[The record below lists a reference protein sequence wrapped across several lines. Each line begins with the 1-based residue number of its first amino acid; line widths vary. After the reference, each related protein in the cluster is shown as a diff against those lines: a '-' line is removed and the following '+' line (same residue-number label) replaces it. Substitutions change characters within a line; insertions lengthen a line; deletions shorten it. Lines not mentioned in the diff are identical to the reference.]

1 MENLNILIIE
11 DDQELA
17 LELSEILE
25 DYKYNVVAVARN
37 YKEALTKYYQF
48 NIDLVIIDIFLGDN
62 PEGITFAETIS
73 TVPNAIKPFLF
84 LTSSKDQQ
92 IFERAK
98 LTNPFRYLLKP
109 FNELELLYAIEMA
122 IEKFYGQLNVFASKT
137 ENTVIAKEYLFIKKR
152 NTLKKVYFNNIIY
165 IEVDNRYCNI
175 ITEIENFIIQ
185 ISLSKIYEYLTQNFF
200 KQVHRKYIVNTDMI
214 EEISLSKNSLL
225 LKNDHLISFSESYRD
240 IIKSFSIL
248 K

>member
-1 MENLNILIIE
+1 MEKLNILIIE
-11 DDQELA
+11 DDLELA
-17 LELSEILE
+17 NDLSQILQ
-25 DYKYNVVAVARN
+25 DYDYNVVAVAN
-37 YKEALTKYYQF
+37 NFKTALSKYYEL
-48 NIDLVIIDIFLGDN
+48 NVDLVIIDIFLGEN

-73 TVPNAIKPFLF
+73 TVPNSIKPFLF
-84 LTSSKDQQ
+84 LTSSKDHQ

-152 NTLKKVYFNNIIY
+152 NTLKKVNFNNIIY

-175 ITEIENFIIQ
+175 ITEIENFFIQ
-185 ISLSKIYEYLTQNFF
+185 ISLSKIHEYLTQNFF

-240 IIKSFSIL
+240 TIKSFSIL

>member
-48 NIDLVIIDIFLGDN
+48 NIDLVIIDIFLGNN

-152 NTLKKVYFNNIIY
+152 NTLKKVNFNNIIY

>member
-11 DDQELA
+11 DDKELA

-37 YKEALTKYYQF
+37 YKDALTKYYQF

-122 IEKFYGQLNVFASKT
+122 IEKFYGQINVFASKT
-137 ENTVIAKEYLFIKKR
+137 EDTVIAKEYLFIKKK
-152 NTLKKVYFNNIIY
+152 NTLKKVNFNNIIY

-185 ISLSKIYEYLTQNFF
+185 ISLSKVYEYLTQNFF

-225 LKNDHLISFSESYRD
+225 LKNNHLISFSESYRD

>member
-11 DDQELA
+11 DDKELA

-37 YKEALTKYYQF
+37 YKDALTKYYQF

-122 IEKFYGQLNVFASKT
+122 IEKFYGQINVFASKT
-137 ENTVIAKEYLFIKKR
+137 EDTVIAKEYLFIKKK
-152 NTLKKVYFNNIIY
+152 NTLKKVNFNNIIY

-185 ISLSKIYEYLTQNFF
+185 ISLSKVYEYLTQNFF
-200 KQVHRKYIVNTDMI
+200 KQVHRKYIVNTDKI

-225 LKNDHLISFSESYRD
+225 LKNNHIISFSESYRD

>member
-11 DDQELA
+11 DDKELA

-25 DYKYNVVAVARN
+25 DYKYNVVAIARN
-37 YKEALTKYYQF
+37 YKDALTKYYQF

-122 IEKFYGQLNVFASKT
+122 IEKFYGQINVFASKT
-137 ENTVIAKEYLFIKKR
+137 EDTVIAKEYLFIKKK
-152 NTLKKVYFNNIIY
+152 NTLKKVNFNNIIY

-185 ISLSKIYEYLTQNFF
+185 ISLSKVYEYLTQNFF

-225 LKNDHLISFSESYRD
+225 LKNNHLISFSESYRD

>member
-48 NIDLVIIDIFLGDN
+48 NIDLVIIDIFLGEN

-152 NTLKKVYFNNIIY
+152 NTLKKVNFNNIIY